1 MKKWKIN
8 KKAKNDV
15 DNNVTQQEHSNNKCY
30 FNLYIYIYIYMCVC
44 VYRILNFKVFTCL
57 C

>member
-15 DNNVTQQEHSNNKCY
+15 DNDVAQQEHINNKCY
-30 FNLYIYIYIYMCVC
+30 FNLYIYIYIY
-44 VYRILNFKVFTCL
+44 I
-57 C
+57 

>member
-15 DNNVTQQEHSNNKCY
+15 DNDVAQQEHSNNKYY
-30 FNLYIYIYIYMCVC
+30 FNFYIYIYIYRV
-44 VYRILNFKVFTCL
+44 LNFVVFTCL